1 MLEDSGM
8 GYVIIFGIILLLVF
22 LPQLWVRKVFSQYQG
37 DREDIPGT
45 GGQFAEHIID
55 QFQLKNALVTTS
67 NLVSHFNPEKRTI
80 VLSPQYY
87 NGKSLTA
94 ITVAAHEI
102 GHLIQLEQ
110 GNIWL
115 RLRSQL
121 VGWGQRMEK
130 VGALFMILMPFG
142 VVVTRSPI
150 IMLLFVGSG
159 FAGLLINVLAHLI
172 TLPMELDASFNKALP
187 LMKAGGYI
195 EPEDE
200 PHVRRIL
207 TAAAFTYL
215 ASALSGLLSLARWLR
230 VLRR

>member
-1 MLEDSGM
+1 M
-8 GYVIIFGIILLLVF
+8 GYVLIFGLIFLLVF
-22 LPQLWVRKVFSQYQG
+22 LPQLWVRKVFAQYQA
-37 DREDIPGT
+37 DRADIPGT
-45 GGQFAEHIID
+45 GGQFAEHLID
-55 QFQLKNALVTTS
+55 QFQLKNAVVTTS
-67 NLVSHFNPEKRTI
+67 TLASHFDPENRSI

-115 RLRSQL
+115 KMRSRL
-121 VGWGQRMEK
+121 VHWGQRMEK
-130 VGALFMILMPFG
+130 IGALFMILMPFG
-142 VVVTRSPI
+142 VVLTRSPV
-150 IMLLFVGSG
+150 IMVFFIGTG
-159 FAGLLINVLAHLI
+159 FLGLLINVFAHVI

-187 LMKAGGYI
+187 LLIKGGYI
-195 EPEDE
+195 ESEDE
-200 PHVRRIL
+200 PHARRIL
-207 TAAAFTYL
+207 TAAALTYL

>member
-1 MLEDSGM
+1 M
-8 GYVIIFGIILLLVF
+8 GYLMIFGLIFLLVF
-22 LPQLWVRKVFSQYQG
+22 LPQWWVRKVFAQYQG

-55 QFQLKNALVTTS
+55 QFKMKNALVTVS
-67 NLVSHFNPEKRTI
+67 NNVSHFDPEKRMI
-80 VLSPQYY
+80 VLSPQFYS
-87 NGKSLTA
+87 GKSLTA

-115 RLRSQL
+115 KLRSRL
-121 VGWGQRMEK
+121 VSWGQRMEK
-130 VGALFMILMPFG
+130 FGAVFMILMPLG
-142 VVVTRSPI
+142 VAVTRSPLV
-150 IMLLFVGSG
+150 MVFFMATG
-159 FAGLLINVLAHLI
+159 FLGLLINVIAHLV

-187 LMKAGGYI
+187 LLKAGGYI

-207 TAAAFTYL
+207 AAAALTYL
-215 ASALSGLLSLARWLR
+215 ASAMSGLLSLARWLR